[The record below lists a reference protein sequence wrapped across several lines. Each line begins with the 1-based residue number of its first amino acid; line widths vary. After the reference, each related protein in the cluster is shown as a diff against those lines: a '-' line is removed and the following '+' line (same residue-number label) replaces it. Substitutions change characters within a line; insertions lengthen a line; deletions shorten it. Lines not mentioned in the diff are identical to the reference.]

1 MRLFRWTRRPNSHSR
16 GFTLVESLVA
26 LTVMMLLLVAIGG
39 LAATSLRSG
48 RYVERHLADIESTR
62 QIIAGL
68 PARGHLKNGSLSG
81 EMVGYRWRI
90 DAAPYRPDFFEPK
103 SPPPWTPQV
112 IALRVESPN
121 GGVTSVDI
129 VRLVRAAAR

>member
-1 MRLFRWTRRPNSHSR
+1 MFRWTLRPNRHSR

-26 LTVMMLLLVAIGG
+26 LAVMMLLLAAIGG
-39 LAATSLRSG
+39 LTATSLRSG

-62 QIIAGL
+62 QIIAGM
-68 PARGHLKNGSLSG
+68 PARGQLKNGSLSG
-81 EMVGYRWRI
+81 DMMGYRWRL

-103 SPPPWTPQV
+103 SPTPWTPQV

-129 VRLVRAAAR
+129 LRLVRTPAR

>member
-1 MRLFRWTRRPNSHSR
+1 LFRSTRPPNSHSR

-26 LTVMMLLLVAIGG
+26 LTVMMILLVAIGG
-39 LAATSLRSG
+39 LAMTSLRSG

-68 PARGHLKNGSLSG
+68 PARGALKNGSLSG
-81 EMVGYRWRI
+81 EMVGYRWRL

-103 SPPPWTPQV
+103 SPTPWTPQV